1 MYIYIM
7 VFIRKT
13 KDYLLHLGAQEET
26 FNTAHALRNSMTEA
40 ENILWSELKNRKLK
54 GLKFRRQHPIH
65 WYIADFY
72 CHEKR
77 LVIEIDGGIHMK
89 TQVKEHDEN
98 RSAEFD
104 RLGIHIIRFTNEQ
117 VLQTKEKVLEEII
130 RYTITP
136 SNPDSPSP
144 SGEGAGG

>member
-1 MYIYIM
+1 M

-13 KDYLLHLGAQEET
+13 RDYLLHLGAKEET
-26 FNTAHALRNSMTEA
+26 FNTAHALRNSMTEV
-40 ENILWSELKNRKLK
+40 EKMLWNELKNRKLQ

-65 WYIADFY
+65 RYIADFY

-104 RLGIHIIRFTNEQ
+104 RLGIHVIRFTNEQ
-117 VLQTKEKVLEEII
+117 VLHFKEKVLEEII
-130 RYTITP
+130 KYAA
-136 SNPDSPSP
+136 DLD
-144 SGEGAGG
+144 